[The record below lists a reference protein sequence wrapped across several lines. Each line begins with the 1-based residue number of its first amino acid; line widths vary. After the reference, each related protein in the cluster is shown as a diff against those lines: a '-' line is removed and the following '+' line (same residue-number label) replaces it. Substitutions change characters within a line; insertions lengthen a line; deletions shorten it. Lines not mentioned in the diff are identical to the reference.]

1 MNWISFETED
11 HLHQILQDSFQKPQI
26 IFKHSTR
33 CVISTMAKQR
43 IEKYTDSS
51 FDFHYLDLIQHRNLS
66 NLIAEKFEV
75 HHQSPQILII
85 KNGDCVFD
93 ESHGGIN
100 IQDLIEFKN

>member
-1 MNWISFETED
+1 MDWIALETED
-11 HLHQILQDSFQKPQI
+11 QLHQILQSSSKKPQI

-33 CVISTMAKQR
+33 CIISTMAKNR

-51 FDFHYLDLIQHRNLS
+51 FDFHYLDLIQNRNIS
-66 NLIAEKFEV
+66 NLIAEKFDV

-85 KNGDCVFD
+85 KNSDCVFD

-100 IQDLIEFKN
+100 IQDLLEFKN